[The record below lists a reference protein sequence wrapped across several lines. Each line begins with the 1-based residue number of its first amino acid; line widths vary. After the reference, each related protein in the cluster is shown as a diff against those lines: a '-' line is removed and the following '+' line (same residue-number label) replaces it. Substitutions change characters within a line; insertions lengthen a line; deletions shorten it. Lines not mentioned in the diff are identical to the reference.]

1 MKSTADIVIIGG
13 GIQGLSLAYYLAV
26 KGQTDLLLL
35 ERNALGSGSSGRSAA
50 IIGLA
55 FPSER
60 CLPLTCWSYAALM
73 RFEEEVGASP
83 DYQPVGCLLI
93 AGARGAPDLRRRH
106 ALLRQL
112 GIESYLL
119 NQEEILHWT
128 PGLNLEGIEVGLY
141 NPHEGNIDPHSIMMA
156 YAGQA
161 RRRGVELAEGVQ
173 ATGLRIEGD
182 RGDGCPHHR
191 RDCGHPLR
199 GQCRRCPGPSGGG
212 LGRYGPAH
220 HQCQATHPRHRS
232 GAGLLHAHPLHL

>member
-106 ALLRQL
+106 ALLRGL

-119 NQEEILHWT
+119 DPLWEKKGQESAIQ
-128 PGLNLEGIEVGLY
+128 GRINVGLY
-141 NPHEGNIDPHSIMMA
+141 DYLSRQVLDQQPPALREFLLDSSILDELSPELCSQ
-156 YAGQA
+156 AGP
-161 RRRGVELAEGVQ
+161 L
-173 ATGLRIEGD
+173 
-182 RGDGCPHHR
+182 CP
-191 RDCGHPLR
+191 L
-199 GQCRRCPGPSGGG
+199 CPWW
-212 LGRYGPAH
+212 
-220 HQCQATHPRHRS
+220 
-232 GAGLLHAHPLHL
+232 

>member
-106 ALLRQL
+106 ALLRGL

-119 NQEEILHWT
+119 DPLWEKKGQESAIQ
-128 PGLNLEGIEVGLY
+128 GRINVGLY
-141 NPHEGNIDPHSIMMA
+141 DYLSRQVLDQQPPALREFLLDSSILDELSPELCSQVLEVDNPADLID
-156 YAGQA
+156 Q
-161 RRRGVELAEGVQ
+161 
-173 ATGLRIEGD
+173 LRIRNLFIIESV
-182 RGDGCPHHR
+182 CT
-191 RDCGHPLR
+191 
-199 GQCRRCPGPSGGG
+199 GPN
-212 LGRYGPAH
+212 
-220 HQCQATHPRHRS
+220 
-232 GAGLLHAHPLHL
+232 